1 MIELMT
7 QTPMQN
13 VYTPLNFT
21 AHLVFCLIATAV
33 YCTQYYR
40 KKSPHYLL
48 LALAVDGT
56 FLTQINTDS
65 WFIMALGVLEIVL
78 LAAAAVF
85 AFRASKAKKAELAQ
99 KSDDNSDDDDDHTP
113 PEEDKRNAVE
123 AAFDD

>member
-1 MIELMT
+1 MSTHRSISQRTLYSALSLRL
-7 QTPMQN
+7 
-13 VYTPLNFT
+13 YTVRSIT
-21 AHLVFCLIATAV
+21 G
-33 YCTQYYR
+33 

-85 AFRASKAKKAELAQ
+85 ALRASKAKKAELAQ
-99 KSDDNSDDDDDHTP
+99 KSDNSDDDDDHTP
-113 PEEDKRNAVE
+113 PKEDKRNAVE